1 LVRHRFWIVLAM
13 LTVGSMLAAGR
24 ARAGDNAADLAAQ
37 LNAQWAPRPPA
48 YSAESVGQQRG
59 PEKFGGWGGVRI
71 GNLLAQSLA
80 RTMLAA
86 PNNTL
91 TPEQALALAT
101 QQVMDAR
108 QDQDRRGR
116 GWGRLSQDL
125 TGQKLGDVMKS
136 AQSAPVTGTGQS
148 PNAKGVEKP
157 AGKAAGKTEQE
168 LSNAFDKPAHSAG
181 VAVTGPGA
189 SGGRGRGHDKDGAA
203 GKDVADKGGGFGSEG
218 SGGGSG
224 HGGGK
229 GGGRGGG
236 EGPGGGSGGSGGGG
250 KGK

>member
-1 LVRHRFWIVLAM
+1 MRHRFWIVLAM
-13 LTVGSMLAAGR
+13 LTVGSMLAVER
-24 ARAGDNAADLAAQ
+24 AEAGDNAADLAAQ
-37 LNAQWAPRPPA
+37 LNAQWAPNPPA

-71 GNLLAQSLA
+71 GNLISQSLA
-80 RTMLAA
+80 KAMLAA
-86 PNNTL
+86 PSNTL

-101 QQVMDAR
+101 QEVMEAR

-116 GWGRLSQDL
+116 GWGRISQDL
-125 TGQKLGDVMKS
+125 TGQKLGDLMKS

-148 PNAKGVEKP
+148 LSAKGLGKS
-157 AGKAAGKTEQE
+157 ASKAAGNTEE
-168 LSNAFDKPAHSAG
+168 GSSKAFDKSGHSAG
-181 VAVTGPGA
+181 VALTGPGV
-189 SGGRGRGHDKDGAA
+189 SSGRGRGHDKDGAA
-203 GKDVADKGGGFGSEG
+203 GKDVADKGGGFGAEG

-236 EGPGGGSGGSGGGG
+236 EGPGGGGGGGGGG

>member
-1 LVRHRFWIVLAM
+1 MRHRFWIVLAM
-13 LTVGSMLAAGR
+13 LSVGSMLVAAGQ
-24 ARAGDNAADLAAQ
+24 AGAGDNAADLAAQ
-37 LNAQWAPRPPA
+37 LNAQWAPNPPA

-59 PEKFGGWGGVRI
+59 PERFGGWGGVRI
-71 GNLLAQSLA
+71 GNLISQSRA
-80 RTMLAA
+80 RAMLAT

-101 QQVMDAR
+101 QEVMEAR

-116 GWGRLSQDL
+116 GWGGISKDL
-125 TGQKLGDVMKS
+125 TGQKLGDLMKS
-136 AQSAPVTGTGQS
+136 AQSAHVTGTGQS
-148 PNAKGVEKP
+148 PSAKGLGKSASKT
-157 AGKAAGKTEQE
+157 AGNTEE
-168 LSNAFDKPAHSAG
+168 GSSKAFDKSGHSAG
-181 VAVTGPGA
+181 VAVTGPGV
-189 SGGRGRGHDKDGAA
+189 SGGRGRGHEKDGAA
-203 GKDVADKGGGFGSEG
+203 GKDVADKGGGFGAEG

-236 EGPGGGSGGSGGGG
+236 EGPGGGGGGGG